1 MPLCL
6 PFMEDNSSHE
16 SDRLRCLR
24 SYSVL
29 DTPREEAFDD
39 LTRLAAQICRT
50 PVAVIGFTDEYR
62 HWIKSSVGFPL
73 PEIPRPLSFS
83 QYSVET
89 SQPLEVED
97 TTCDPRFASL
107 PLVIGSDHIRF
118 YAGMPLVAPQGGLV
132 LGTLAVMDRQP
143 RRLEP
148 EQVEA
153 LRTLSH
159 QVVTHLELR
168 RNFLEL
174 ERSVESHLHTEQVLR
189 ETEEKYRGI
198 FENVME
204 GIFQTSPDGRYLA
217 ANPMLARIYGYLSTD
232 ELIAAIGD
240 ISHELYVDS
249 RRRDEFIKRVR
260 EDGFVTRFESQVY
273 RRDRSII
280 WISESARE
288 VRDTQSRLL
297 YYEGTVEDITE
308 RKRAEQALLD
318 SEVLYH
324 SLVECLPQ
332 NIFRKDRA
340 GRFTFANNRFCQTVG
355 RSLGDIV
362 GKTDYDLFPTE
373 LAAKYQLDDHQ
384 VMETQQTIETIE
396 DHLTPDRGK
405 IYVQVVKNPLYDAD
419 GNVIG
424 VQGIFWDVTERQKME
439 EAIAYERDLLRAL
452 LDNIPDSI
460 YFKDRQSRFLRIGH
474 QLARKFGLQDPNA
487 AIGQTDADFFSPEHA
502 KAALEDEDF
511 ILRTG
516 QPIVGKTEKETWPD
530 GQERWVLTTKMP
542 YRDKTGQVIGT
553 FGVSKD
559 ITPLKQAEAE
569 LAHARDLAVESAH
582 LKAEFLANMSHEIRT
597 PMNCVIGMTGL
608 LLDTQLSD
616 EQRDFAETIRSSADG
631 LLTIINDI
639 LDFSKIEAG
648 KLNVES
654 IPFDLLETIEN
665 TVELFAERAEAQG
678 LELVLRT
685 DVDIPRYLT
694 GDPGRIRQVLTN
706 LVGNAIKFT
715 EKGGVSVHVSCH
727 PNSSNHPQICVAV
740 TDTGIGIVPEVQ
752 SRLFQAFT
760 QADGSLTRRYG
771 GTGLGLAI
779 SQQLVQLMGGQIGLH
794 SAPGK
799 GSTFWFVLDFPT
811 LAPSATPT
819 VSLSVLNDKKV
830 LISDRGPRS
839 REILKYYLDSWKMST
854 VLADH
859 ADEVLDQLRSAA
871 AHAPFDIAILDVHT
885 PGANGLGLAQ
895 QIRANPDLRHTKL
908 LVLTSLDL
916 NLDADAWHRAGVDAY
931 LVKPLK
937 QTRIQECLVA
947 LLTNSV
953 SATHRLT
960 SPDPGYP
967 QGLPATIRPRNL
979 RVLVAE
985 DNAVNQKIA
994 LRQLKKLGYSADAV
1008 ANGSEAVEALLRIP
1022 YDIILMDCQMPE
1034 MDGFQATRKIRQ
1046 AESDSSRVPRPPV
1059 YIIAMTANALEGNRE
1074 ICLAAGMNDYV
1085 SKPVKLPELQAVL
1098 SHAPEFPAAP
1108 PVTSLS
1114 PAPLSKPPNTASPSP
1129 SDTIDRATLASLQS
1143 LGDSDE
1149 DNVLS
1154 DLIGLFLRDMPAK
1167 MDQIHEGI
1175 SQSRPVSLRESAH
1188 SLKGS
1193 ASNLGARRLASLCA
1207 RIESLA
1213 RGPSLTDA
1221 ALVLPELKE
1230 EFERVCAALRS
1241 ELGK

>member
-1 MPLCL
+1 
-6 PFMEDNSSHE
+6 MEDNPTHE
-16 SDRLRCLR
+16 PDRLRCLR

-50 PVAVIGFTDEYR
+50 PVALIGFMDEQR
-62 HWIKSSVGFPL
+62 HWIKSSVGL
-73 PEIPRPLSFS
+73 DVGEIPRESSFS
-83 QYSVET
+83 RYPVET
-89 SQPLEVED
+89 AQPLEVD
-97 TTCDPRFASL
+97 DATRDRRFASL
-107 PLVIGSDHIRF
+107 PMVVGPERIRF
-118 YAGMPLVAPQGGLV
+118 YAGMPLVALQGGHV
-132 LGTLAVMDRQP
+132 LGTLCVMDRER
-143 RRLEP
+143 RRLDA
-148 EQVEA
+148 EQIQA
-153 LRTLSH
+153 LRILSH

-168 RNFLEL
+168 RNFIEL
-174 ERSVESHLHTEQVLR
+174 EHSVENHLHTEEALR

-204 GIFQTSPDGRYLA
+204 GIFQTTPDGRYLS
-217 ANPMLARIYGYLSTD
+217 ANPMLARIYGYRSTD

-249 RRRDEFIKRVR
+249 RRRDEFIQHVR
-260 EDGFVTRFESQVY
+260 QDGFVTRFESQVY

-288 VRDTQSRLL
+288 VRDTQGRLR

-318 SEVLYH
+318 SEILYH

-340 GRFTFANNRFCQTVG
+340 GRFTFANSRFCQTVG
-355 RSLGDIV
+355 RSLDAIV
-362 GKTDYDLFPTE
+362 GKTDYDLFPAE

-384 VMETQQTIETIE
+384 VMETQKTIETIE
-396 DHLTPDRGK
+396 DHLTPNRGK

-452 LDNIPDSI
+452 LENIPDSI
-460 YFKDRQSRFLRIGH
+460 YFKDRKSRFLRISH
-474 QLARKFGLQDPNA
+474 QLARKFGLTDPNE
-487 AIGQTDADFFSPEHA
+487 AIGKSDADFFSNEHA
-502 KAALEDEDF
+502 QAALEDEDF

-516 QPIVGKTEKETWPD
+516 QPIVGKTEKETWPG

-542 YRDKTGQVIGT
+542 YRDKTGQIIGT

-559 ITPLKQAEAE
+559 ITSLKEAEAE

-608 LLDTQLSD
+608 LLDTKLSD
-616 EQRDFAETIRSSADG
+616 EQRDFAETIRTSADG

-648 KLNVES
+648 KLTVES
-654 IPFDLLETIEN
+654 IPLDLLETVEN

-685 DVDIPRYLT
+685 DLDMPRFLE

-706 LVGNAIKFT
+706 LLGNAIKFT
-715 EKGGVSVHVSCH
+715 ERGTVSVRVSPH
-727 PNSSNHPQICVAV
+727 PHPAGNPQVRFAV
-740 TDTGIGIVPEVQ
+740 TDTGIGIEADAQ
-752 SRLFQAFT
+752 CRLFQAFT

-779 SQQLVQLMGGQIGLH
+779 SQQLVQLMGGQIGLQ
-794 SAPGK
+794 STPGK
-799 GSTFWFVLDFPT
+799 GSTFWFT
-811 LAPSATPT
+811 LPFAPT
-819 VSLSVLNDKKV
+819 VNPPSPTSPQDLSILRDKKV
-830 LISDRGPRS
+830 LISDRGPQS
-839 REILKYYLDSWKMST
+839 REILEYYLRSWSMNSVIAADS
-854 VLADH
+854 
-859 ADEVLDQLRSAA
+859 DEVLAQLRVAA
-871 AHAPFDIAILDVHT
+871 GDGAPFDVAILDVQT

-895 QIRANPDLRHTKL
+895 AIHADPALHHTKL

-916 NLDADAWHRAGVDAY
+916 HLDAEAWHRAGVDAY

-937 QTRIQECLVA
+937 QSRIQECLTAVLDA
-947 LLTNSV
+947 SGSN
-953 SATHRLT
+953 AHRLT

-967 QGLPATIRPRNL
+967 HGPPGTVRPRNV

-985 DNAVNQKIA
+985 DNAVNRKIA

-1008 ANGSEAVEALLRIP
+1008 ANGYEAVDAVRRIP

-1034 MDGFQATRKIRQ
+1034 MDGFEATRKIRQ
-1046 AESDSSRVPRPPV
+1046 SESDHPRHPRLPV

-1074 ICLAAGMNDYV
+1074 VCLAAGMDDYV
-1085 SKPVKLPELQAVL
+1085 SKPVKLTELQSVLGCAPQFPTAAQTAGPTDPAATDLPELADV
-1098 SHAPEFPAAP
+1098 
-1108 PVTSLS
+1108 
-1114 PAPLSKPPNTASPSP
+1114 
-1129 SDTIDRATLASLQS
+1129 IDPATLASLRS
-1143 LGDSDE
+1143 LSDSEE
-1149 DNVLS
+1149 DNVLG
-1154 DLIGLFLRDMPAK
+1154 DLVGLFLRDMPAK
-1167 MDQIHEGI
+1167 LDQIETAAA
-1175 SQSRPVSLRESAH
+1175 QSRPVSLRECAH

-1193 ASNLGARRLASLCA
+1193 ASNLGARRLAGLCA
-1207 RIESLA
+1207 RLENLA
-1213 RGPSLTDA
+1213 RGPSLAEATQSI
-1221 ALVLPELKE
+1221 PELRE
-1230 EFERVCAALRS
+1230 EFQRVCAALRS